1 MKALRKG
8 ISPIIAT
15 VLLILIAIATGIV
28 IYAFATGWI
37 GGRLNQGS
45 GPQAVLVV
53 ETGYWNGSTS
63 ETFVLYVRNDGGA
76 PANITRAYI
85 TDPNGNV
92 YYISTQYISST
103 ASLATT
109 GSGQGVIV
117 TPGNV
122 NTTVIYYGATSLSV
136 QSGYA
141 YKITIVSSDGSEVS
155 YTVRA

>member
-1 MKALRKG
+1 MRKG

-37 GGRLNQGS
+37 GGRISETS

-53 ETGYWNGSTS
+53 ETGVWNSTGYN
-63 ETFVLYVRNDGGA
+63 FALYVRNDGGI

-92 YYISTQYISST
+92 YLIPTANISDTYTNATSGGGKGAVVYPSNITTVYIYVGKSKPAVQTGYSYKIKLIST
-103 ASLATT
+103 
-109 GSGQGVIV
+109 
-117 TPGNV
+117 
-122 NTTVIYYGATSLSV
+122 
-136 QSGYA
+136 
-141 YKITIVSSDGSEVS
+141 DGSEVV
-155 YTVRA
+155 YVVRA

>member
-1 MKALRKG
+1 VKALRKG

-53 ETGYWNGSTS
+53 ETGYWDKDNNL
-63 ETFVLYVRNDGGA
+63 FVLYVRNDGGA

-92 YYISTQYISST
+92 YYIDVSHISSD
-103 ASLATT
+103 ASLAKA

-122 NTTVIYYGATSLSV
+122 NTTAIYYGATSLSV

-141 YKITIVSSDGSEVS
+141 YKVTIVSTDGSEVS
-155 YTVRA
+155 YTIRA